1 MATAI
6 NLGFAR
12 IGKNRELKK
21 AVEAYWA
28 GHTPRENLLA
38 AAGEIRRRNWTWQHA
53 AGLDQIPTGEFSL
66 YDHVLDTAFMF
77 DLVPNRFREL
87 ALSDDLDLYF
97 AMARGRATNQTIQAL
112 EMTKWFDTNYHYLV
126 PEFTG
131 REKVRLAR
139 ASQVDSYRE
148 AKALGYNARPVI
160 LGPVSLLLLGKA
172 KEPGL
177 VSLDLLDRLL
187 PAYEDL
193 LRDLAGAGAEWI
205 QIDEP
210 VLALDL
216 DGSAQEAISKSI
228 GRLARVSSQ
237 LKILLVAYFGGLR
250 ENLERALRLPI
261 HALHLD
267 LVRGPEQLEQALR
280 NPPPSLVLSLGLV
293 DGRNIWKTDLS
304 RALETAERAAA
315 KLSVERVMVSPSC
328 SLLHVPVDLA
338 PETHLPAEVKDW
350 LAFGLQKLDEVVVL
364 KRALN
369 QGRDAVRAELDA
381 NAESWRKRRTSK
393 LTLNHEV
400 RKRMAAVSPGDLKR
414 HSPFPERHREQQSA
428 LHLPPLPTTT
438 IGSFP
443 QTAELRQQRAR
454 VRKGEIQPAEYNGYL
469 RKEVAYAIAEQEKL
483 GLDVLVHGEAER
495 NDMVEYFGELI
506 DGFAFTANGWV
517 QSYGSRCVKPPVL
530 YGDIA
535 RRGPMT
541 VDWWR
546 YAQSLTPLPMKG
558 MLTGPVTILQ
568 WSFVRDDQPRRDTC
582 WQLALA
588 IRDETLDLETAG
600 CRVIQIDE
608 PALREGLPLRKAD
621 AAEYLQWA
629 VDSFRLSSAGVKN
642 STQIHTHMCYAEFND
657 IVDAISAMDAD
668 VISIESTRS
677 QMELLN
683 AFVGDRYRNEIGPGV
698 YDIHSPRVPSAE
710 EMTALLEKALRA
722 IPAERLW
729 VNPDCGLKTRQ
740 WKEVSAAL
748 QNMIAAAHAVRE
760 RLTTASATTNR

>member
-28 GHTPRENLLA
+28 GNSSRENLLA
-38 AAGEIRRRNWTWQHA
+38 AAREIRRQNWASQHA
-53 AGLDQIPTGEFSL
+53 AGLDQLPTGEFSL

-77 DLVPNRFREL
+77 DLIPDRFTEL

-97 AMARGRATNQTIQAL
+97 AMARGRATHKTIQAL

-126 PEFTG
+126 PEFTR

-139 ASQVDSYRE
+139 ATQVEAYRE
-148 AKALGYNARPVI
+148 AKALGYSARPVI

-187 PAYEDL
+187 PAYEEL
-193 LRDLAGAGAEWI
+193 LRELAGAGAEWI

-216 DGSAQEAISKSI
+216 DETAKEALSKSM
-228 GRLARVSSQ
+228 GRLARVSPQ
-237 LKILLVAYFGGLR
+237 LKMFLVAYFGSLR
-250 ENLERALRLPI
+250 ENLDRALHLPI

-267 LVRGPEQLEQALR
+267 LVRGPEQLELAIRDAPQ
-280 NPPPSLVLSLGLV
+280 SLTLSLGLV
-293 DGRNIWKTDLS
+293 DGRNIWKTDLA
-304 RALETAERAAA
+304 RALKTAEQAAD

-328 SLLHVPVDLA
+328 SLLHVPVDLS
-338 PETHLPAEVKDW
+338 PETHLPSEVKDW

-369 QGRDAVRAELDA
+369 EGRDAIRAELDA
-381 NAESWRKRRTSK
+381 NAEAWKKRRISK

-400 RKRMAAVSPGDLKR
+400 RKRVAAVGASDLTR
-414 HSPFPERHREQQSA
+414 RSPFPDRRLEQQA
-428 LHLPPLPTTT
+428 VLHLPPLPTTT

-443 QTAELRQQRAR
+443 QTGELRQQRAR
-454 VRKGEIQPAEYNGYL
+454 MRKGEIQPEEYNGYL
-469 RKEVAYAIAEQEKL
+469 RKEVAYAIGEQEKL

-506 DGFAFTANGWV
+506 DGFAFTENGWV
-517 QSYGSRCVKPPVL
+517 QSYGSRCVKPPII

-546 YAQSLTPLPMKG
+546 FAQSLTSLPMKG

-568 WSFVRDDQPRRDTC
+568 WSFVRDDQPRRNTC
-582 WQLALA
+582 LQLALA
-588 IRDETLDLETAG
+588 IREETLDLEAAD

-621 AAEYLQWA
+621 AAEYLHWA
-629 VDSFRLSSAGVKN
+629 VDSFRQASAGVRN
-642 STQIHTHMCYAEFND
+642 YNQIHTHMCYAEFND

-683 AFVGDRYRNEIGPGV
+683 AFVGHRYRNEIGPGV

-710 EMTALLEKALRA
+710 EMTALLEKALRV

-740 WKEVSAAL
+740 WKEVSVAL
-748 QNMIAAAHAVRE
+748 RNMVAAAYAVRE
-760 RLTTASATTNR
+760 KLTTTSATTN

>member
-28 GHTPRENLLA
+28 GNSSRENLLA
-38 AAGEIRRRNWTWQHA
+38 AAREIRRQNWMSQHA
-53 AGLDQIPTGEFSL
+53 AGLDQVPTGDFSF
-66 YDHVLDTAFMF
+66 YDHVLDTAFLF
-77 DLVPNRFREL
+77 DLIPDRFREL

-97 AMARGRATNQTIQAL
+97 AMARGHAANKTVQAL

-139 ASQVDSYRE
+139 ATQVESYRE
-148 AKALGYNARPVI
+148 AKALGYTARPVI

-172 KEPGL
+172 KEPGF

-187 PAYEDL
+187 PAYEEL
-193 LRDLAGAGAEWI
+193 LRELAGAGAEWI

-216 DGSAQEAISKSI
+216 GENAQEAISKSM
-228 GRLARVSSQ
+228 GRLARASSQ
-237 LKILLVAYFGGLR
+237 LKILLVAYFGSLR
-250 ENLERALRLPI
+250 ENLDRVMRLPI

-267 LVRGPEQLEQALR
+267 LVRGPDQLEQALG
-280 NPPPSLVLSLGLV
+280 NAPQSLTLSLGLV
-293 DGRNIWKTDLS
+293 DGRNIWKTDLT
-304 RALETAERAAA
+304 RALETAERAAD

-328 SLLHVPVDLA
+328 SLLHVPVDLS
-338 PETHLPAEVKDW
+338 PETHLPSEVKDW

-369 QGRDAVRAELDA
+369 QGRDAIRAELDA
-381 NAESWRKRRTSK
+381 NAEAWKKRRASK
-393 LTLNHEV
+393 LTLNPEV
-400 RKRMAAVSPGDLKR
+400 RKRMAAVGAGDLKR
-414 HSPFPERHREQQSA
+414 HSPFPDRRREQQA
-428 LHLPPLPTTT
+428 VLQLPPLPTTT

-443 QTAELRQQRAR
+443 QTGELRQQRAR
-454 VRKGEIQPAEYNGYL
+454 MRKGEIQPAEYNGYL
-469 RKEVAYAIAEQEKL
+469 RKEVAHAIGEQEKL

-506 DGFAFTANGWV
+506 DGFAFTENGWV
-517 QSYGSRCVKPPVL
+517 QSYGSRCVKPPVI

-541 VDWWR
+541 VEWWR
-546 YAQSLTPLPMKG
+546 YAQSLTARPMKG

-582 WQLALA
+582 LQLALA
-588 IRDETLDLETAG
+588 IREETLDLEAAG

-608 PALREGLPLRKAD
+608 PALREGLPLRKSD

-629 VDSFRLSSAGVKN
+629 VDSFRLASSGVRN
-642 STQIHTHMCYAEFND
+642 GTQIHTHMCYAEFND

-683 AFVGDRYRNEIGPGV
+683 AFVGQRYRNEIGPGV
-698 YDIHSPRVPSAE
+698 YDIHSPRIPSAE
-710 EMTALLEKALRA
+710 EMTALLEKALRV

-748 QNMIAAAHAVRE
+748 RNMVAAASAVRGK
-760 RLTTASATTNR
+760 LTTAPATTNR